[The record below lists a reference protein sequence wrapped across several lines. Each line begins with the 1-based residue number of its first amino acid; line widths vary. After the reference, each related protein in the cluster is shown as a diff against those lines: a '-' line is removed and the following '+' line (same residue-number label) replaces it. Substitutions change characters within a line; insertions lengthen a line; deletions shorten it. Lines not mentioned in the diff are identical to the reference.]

1 MHNGRTPSV
10 SAHCLKLYCDP
21 RLCQEP
27 VIDLLGSAS
36 LRDIHLFL
44 SLSLLIFPFH
54 PTGLGPVLFGIRFL
68 CHTRTSVYFLYILS
82 IKSVPATEL
91 TFLKV
96 ITLSVAG
103 ADPSVAFSAIGMFQ
117 PRFLERI
124 PISKNIVNLNFGQ
137 QHRVHI

>member
-1 MHNGRTPSV
+1 MGGHLRCPPIYLTFQLTLPSGQ
-10 SAHCLKLYCDP
+10 K
-21 RLCQEP
+21 P
-27 VIDLLGSAS
+27 VIDFLGRTS

-44 SLSLLIFPFH
+44 SLSLLIFSFH
-54 PTGLGPVLFGIRFL
+54 STGLGPVLFCGRFV
-68 CHTRTSVYFLYILS
+68 CHTIVSVYFLYILS
-82 IKSVPATEL
+82 IKSAPATDF

-137 QHRVHI
+137 QEYVHI